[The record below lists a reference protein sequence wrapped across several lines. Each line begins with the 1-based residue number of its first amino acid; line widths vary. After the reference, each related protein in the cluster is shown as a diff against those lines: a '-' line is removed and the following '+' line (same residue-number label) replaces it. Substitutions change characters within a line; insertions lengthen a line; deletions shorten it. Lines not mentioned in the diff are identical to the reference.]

1 MERMTNNDAL
11 PGTDTVYII
20 VDGATVVGRSGG
32 DDGPDTTIV
41 YYRDLNGRN
50 RFVRRA
56 NASVFLTAREAGE
69 TLDANAADAADAYD
83 TQHDEDRDYAEE
95 EYNRRTMHDDREI

>member
-1 MERMTNNDAL
+1 L
-11 PGTDTVYII
+11 
-20 VDGATVVGRSGG
+20 G

-69 TLDANAADAADAYD
+69 TLDAADAYD

-95 EYNRRTMHDDREI
+95 EYNRRTMHDDREC